1 MVFAITEAAIEAK
14 PYTAEEYLALEVES
28 DTRHEY
34 RNGEISPMTGGT
46 PVHNQIA
53 VVFNALL
60 WIALRGKAY
69 SVFSADQRLW
79 IPDRNLYTY
88 PDSMVLSRPIELQPG
103 RKDTVTNPILIAEVL
118 SDSTKAYDR
127 DEKFAA
133 YRTIATFQE
142 YLLISQYEPH
152 VEQYVKQ
159 SANQWLFTEH
169 KGRDARVQLASIP
182 VEIALTDLYDEI
194 EF

>member
-1 MVFAITEAAIEAK
+1 MTIASLPTK
-14 PYTAEEYLALEVES
+14 TYTPEEYLALEVEV

-34 RNGEISPMTGGT
+34 RNGAIVQMTGGT
-46 PVHNQIA
+46 PSHNKIISA
-53 VVFNALL
+53 FNALL
-60 WIALRGKAY
+60 WFALRGKPY
-69 SVFSADQRLW
+69 SLFMTDQRLW
-79 IPDRNLYTY
+79 IPDCDLYTY
-88 PDSMVLSRPIELQPG
+88 PDAMVIGDPLQLQPG

-133 YRTIATFQE
+133 YRTISGFQE
-142 YLLISQYEPH
+142 YALIDQYKPH

-159 SANQWLFTEH
+159 DVNQWLFTEYSA
-169 KGRDARVQLASIP
+169 KEARFRLSSVA
-182 VEIALTDLYDEI
+182 VEIALTDLYENV

>member
-34 RNGEISPMTGGT
+34 RNGEMLPMTGGT

-69 SVFSADQRLW
+69 GAQRSGCASSACLDSCR
-79 IPDRNLYTY
+79 DRT
-88 PDSMVLSRPIELQPG
+88 
-103 RKDTVTNPILIAEVL
+103 
-118 SDSTKAYDR
+118 DR
-127 DEKFAA
+127 SL
-133 YRTIATFQE
+133 R
-142 YLLISQYEPH
+142 
-152 VEQYVKQ
+152 
-159 SANQWLFTEH
+159 
-169 KGRDARVQLASIP
+169 
-182 VEIALTDLYDEI
+182 
-194 EF
+194 